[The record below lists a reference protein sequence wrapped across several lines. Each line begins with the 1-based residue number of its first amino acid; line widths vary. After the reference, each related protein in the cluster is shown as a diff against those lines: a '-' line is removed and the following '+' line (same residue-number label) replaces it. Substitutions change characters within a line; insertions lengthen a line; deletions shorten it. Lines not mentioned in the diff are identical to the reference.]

1 MLVRIYIIRKMLISV
16 SETLIKEMKLKKIET
31 YINNF
36 LKMLKIIFSIQFF

>member
-31 YINNF
+31 YIDNF